1 MTKILKLSSAWRET
15 NYRRFHRV
23 PFLRMSGKWLEQAG
37 FHISK
42 TVHVEVQYGKMIITS
57 IDKDQP

>member
-1 MTKILKLSSAWRET
+1 MTKVIKLSEL
-15 NYRRFHRV
+15 YRPKKYWQFTKV
-23 PFLRMSGKWLEQAG
+23 PMLRLSGKWLEQAG